1 MGPGSGSRDGRRD
14 VSESLP
20 PEWSGDGCMEL
31 LVVSALDSGDMIG
44 EICCGLEAMDE
55 FVMAEVG
62 AVATWVCRRLAVWT

>member
-1 MGPGSGSRDGRRD
+1 
-14 VSESLP
+14 
-20 PEWSGDGCMEL
+20 MEL